1 MPRLRAALAFL
12 ITLPTGCASIAV
24 VPVDCEEEHRVG
36 DVCAGVPPGPVC
48 DEDYWTEGVPCA
60 VVHQVDSGASFAAAV
75 GSAQA
80 GSCIALAPGAY
91 GSVILPPGVSLLGG
105 GADCVTLAGIEVS
118 GEGVVVRG
126 VTITAGSL
134 QVRDGSTTAEMIRIV
149 DSLEDL
155 CPTQSLEAPKR
166 RTTRNFAF
174 SKVWW
179 EMEPTTT
186 SKRSPT
192 RPRSDRLPQT
202 WALSHLNLC
211 PTQSLGAPTTTLK
224 RSPTRPRSGRL
235 PTS

>member
-149 DSLEDL
+149 DSLEDGVTVGSGATL
-155 CPTQSLEAPKR
+155 TLRASEVRSFARYGVSAFDVASLNVE
-166 RTTRNFAF
+166 N
-174 SKVWW
+174 
-179 EMEPTTT
+179 
-186 SKRSPT
+186 
-192 RPRSDRLPQT
+192 
-202 WALSHLNLC
+202 
-211 PTQSLGAPTTTLK
+211 SLIEETLDG
-224 RSPTRPRSGRL
+224 PG
-235 PTS
+235 